1 MRTADTHIPADTT
14 GTSDVTRAPE
24 FRQDRARPAVTFHR
38 RSALIQDVRFPRR
51 RDLALAWNVARQ
63 GGEDLSTWLR
73 LGAVAIYVLACR
85 LGHRLAPA
93 PRGVPLAHG
102 RAALWFDRHPVRFAA
117 QEAPRQR

>member
-73 LGAVAIYVLACR
+73 HGAVPIYFLVSR
-85 LGHRLAPA
+85 PAPA

-102 RAALWFDRHPVRFAA
+102 RAALRFDRHPVRFAA